1 MVTFHTHLTV
11 RPIPLFIS
19 FYDRAPFPN
28 PRAPNSESKVSIN
41 SMAVLSLRRRVL
53 QHRAHERITAFKP
66 FQIKVFQVM
75 RKKLITKLKQFSK
88 WQLRLHFFTKKC
100 FCLLSLVC
108 CALAVWETATPP
120 TRVTILIYN
129 VMLFLMEAVQFNKHS
144 INRQI
149 RGSFL
154 VAFFYSFFF
163 KRLLGHQVKVS
174 YEAHLV

>member
-1 MVTFHTHLTV
+1 MVTFHTHRTV

-19 FYDRAPFPN
+19 YYDRAPFPN

-129 VMLFLMEAVQFNKHS
+129 VMLFLMGKFVLFFVLFTLQFKY
-144 INRQI
+144 RLKK
-149 RGSFL
+149 RRCRWCAWGL
-154 VAFFYSFFF
+154 GF
-163 KRLLGHQVKVS
+163 KPTATGW
-174 YEAHLV
+174 